1 MTRMKA
7 MIAVLAIGAFAAA
20 GCSSSSSGSTTT
32 AAPATTAPGTT
43 APGTTAPGTTVAAS
57 GVDAAKAAIEPYMT
71 EQGTIGVTIPLTSKP
86 EKKKLA
92 WLECELESCQYET
105 VGMKEATAALGWDLL
120 VIASKSADPGPSF
133 QQAIDQ
139 GADFIASS
147 GEAPALYA
155 DQAKA
160 AAAKGI
166 KILSCYDTTLPD
178 GPNSNIWSQCGDTTF
193 VQKTGPLMANWAI
206 ADSNGA
212 AHPLIVSI
220 PDFAVLVAE
229 TDAYK
234 AEFKKNCADCK
245 VSELNA
251 TIDDLVGG
259 KVPANVAAAIQA
271 DPSINYVFFSFG
283 SLGIG
288 VTPALESAGLLSKVK
303 VYGQDFSKPNLDEI
317 VAGTMGAWSA
327 DPKAYASWLMVDAAA
342 RLSVGMTLD
351 EERAAAALP
360 TFIVA
365 DAATAKKISDAGG
378 DWNPPGMADSFKK
391 LWGV

>member
-57 GVDAAKAAIEPYMT
+57 GVDAAKAAIAPYMT
-71 EQGTIGVTIPLTSKP
+71 EQGTIGVTIPLTKKP
-86 EKKKLA
+86 DKKKFA

-105 VGMKEATAALGWDLL
+105 VGMKAATAALGWDLL
-120 VIASKSADPGPSF
+120 VIASKSADPGPYF

-178 GPNSNIWSQCGDTTF
+178 GPNSNIWTQCGDTTF
-193 VQKTGPLMANWAI
+193 VQKTGPLMADWAI

-259 KVPANVAAAIQA
+259 KVPANVAAALQA

-283 SLGIG
+283 SLGLG
-288 VTPALESAGLLSKVK
+288 VTPALECLV
-303 VYGQDFSKPNLDEI
+303 
-317 VAGTMGAWSA
+317 
-327 DPKAYASWLMVDAAA
+327 
-342 RLSVGMTLD
+342 LSVQSGAGFDAWLAWL
-351 EERAAAALP
+351 ERELAAP
-360 TFIVA
+360 
-365 DAATAKKISDAGG
+365 
-378 DWNPPGMADSFKK
+378 
-391 LWGV
+391 